1 MISSENLDKCDMSID
16 ELLIK
21 SIIKSLSLTLSNAL
35 SVIPSKSNNFA
46 TYFLSSLWEDPERAP
61 EPSGQVF
68 TLPKL

>member
-46 TYFLSSLWEDPERAP
+46 TYFLSSL
-61 EPSGQVF
+61 
-68 TLPKL
+68 